1 MGALTVGS
9 LFSGIGGFDL
19 GFERAGMR
27 TEWFVEQD
35 AYCQRVLATHWPS
48 VPIIADV
55 CSAHAIRAC
64 PFGGGCPDCLCDID
78 VLCGGFPCQDLSLAG
93 KGAGITGARS
103 GLWSEYARLIGELGP
118 RWVVV
123 ENVPALKSRGLGR
136 VLADLAALG
145 YDAEWDC
152 IPASAVG
159 APHQRDRIWLVAYP
173 QPAACGP
180 AAHGAE
186 VPDLGSDADRERR
199 REHSQLNGGTPQG
212 AADRRA
218 FRPHSDGLRAALAD
232 AGSVGRLGRPG
243 EQGAGGDSALGGE
256 AGDHAG
262 DGGGARGAGALPDAY
277 GERQQGAVAEPQARG
292 VAEPRGA
299 DHVADAEVVALGA
312 GLRPDE
318 PAEERWGRSGH
329 GGSPDGWWAIE
340 PDVGRV
346 ADGVPDRVDRLR
358 SLGNAL
364 VPQVAEAV
372 GRRIVAFEEAQR

>member
-1 MGALTVGS
+1 
-9 LFSGIGGFDL
+9 
-19 GFERAGMR
+19 MR

-35 AYCQRVLATHWPS
+35 PYCQRVLATHWPF
-48 VPIIADV
+48 VPIYYDIRDVHAD
-55 CSAHAIRAC
+55 HAC
-64 PFGGGCPDCLCDID
+64 PHGGCPDCLAPVE

-93 KGAGITGARS
+93 KGAGIDGARS
-103 GLWSEYARLIGELGP
+103 GLWAEYARLIGELEP

-136 VLADLAALG
+136 VLADLAACG

-159 APHQRDRIWLVAYP
+159 ACHQRDRIWLVAYP
-173 QPAACGP
+173 NGESVRVEP
-180 AAHGAE
+180 
-186 VPDLGSDADRERR
+186 ERDQR
-199 REHSQLNGGTPQG
+199 QG
-212 AADRRA
+212 RQV
-218 FRPHSDGLRAALAD
+218 RAALGGDTVAVHDGAD
-232 AGSVGRLGRPG
+232 GQLAGAVPDANRLG
-243 EQGAGGDSALGGE
+243 L
-256 AGDHAG
+256 
-262 DGGGARGAGALPDAY
+262 
-277 GERQQGAVAEPQARG
+277 QGAVTGPQAPG
-292 VAEPRGA
+292 LAEPRGD

-329 GGSPDGWWAIE
+329 GGSPDGWWSAE

-364 VPQVAEAV
+364 VPQVAEWVAHQ
-372 GRRIVAFEEAQR
+372 IVAWEEAQG